1 MMQVIEISVEVEAS
15 FQYLQ
20 PLVVEVFELK
30 ADEVGLIV
38 TVYSI

>member
-20 PLVVEVFELK
+20 PLVVFELK